1 MTHRGLG
8 YRLALP
14 AVAVLALAG
23 IGLAVFAERAVQ
35 GERSSRRT
43 AVESLKAQLAQ
54 AQRRLSILQA
64 RAAVLHAENTALAR
78 RIRAAQKSHDST
90 QSLGLLAS
98 RILRSVFTV
107 DTQSGFGTGWAAWR
121 ADGATYLIT
130 ADHVVQ
136 DAITRRTHDVTITRK
151 GKSWPGVIVATDSV
165 NDLAVVRVDD
175 LRAPPLW
182 QTPKTR
188 LVPAVGDRVL
198 LVGSPFGLEGTV
210 TSGIVSRV
218 GDHQVIT
225 DAPSNPGDSGGP
237 VVDAEGHIVG
247 VLRSGVE
254 EDLSFLV
261 PIDRACVRVRHC
273 L

>member
-1 MTHRGLG
+1 M
-8 YRLALP
+8 
-14 AVAVLALAG
+14 
-23 IGLAVFAERAVQ
+23 
-35 GERSSRRT
+35 
-43 AVESLKAQLAQ
+43 
-54 AQRRLSILQA
+54 
-64 RAAVLHAENTALAR
+64 
-78 RIRAAQKSHDST
+78 
-90 QSLGLLAS
+90 
-98 RILRSVFTV
+98 
-107 DTQSGFGTGWAAWR
+107 
-121 ADGATYLIT
+121 
-130 ADHVVQ
+130 
-136 DAITRRTHDVTITRK
+136 
-151 GKSWPGVIVATDSV
+151 IVATDSV